1 MRQLLIV
8 TNWPWQGYQYSSC
21 CRWGVVMNGI
31 DRGLTYMMLMVLLV
45 SLMQCDN
52 IVPIM
57 WNWLRLV
64 RISTKK
70 KLMMQF

>member
-1 MRQLLIV
+1 
-8 TNWPWQGYQYSSC
+8 
-21 CRWGVVMNGI
+21 MNGI
-31 DRGLTYMMLMVLLV
+31 DRGLTCMMLMVLLV

-64 RISTKK
+64 RIPTKK